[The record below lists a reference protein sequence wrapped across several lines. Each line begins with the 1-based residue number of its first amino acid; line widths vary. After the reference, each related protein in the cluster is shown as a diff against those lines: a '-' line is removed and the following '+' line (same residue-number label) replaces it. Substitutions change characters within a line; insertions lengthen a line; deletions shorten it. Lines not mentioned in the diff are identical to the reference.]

1 METKARVRREDKIAV
16 MFSSDMRRR
25 LNVLA
30 EGFGM
35 PPSTLCAFAVATWV
49 QQQERG
55 LDLTRQAITQIA
67 DKAGEMLTDEEALQ
81 VAIGSA
87 VSLARA
93 QDKQGI
99 LPLEQEQGH

>member
-35 PPSTLCAFAVATWV
+35 PPSTLCAFAVASWV
-49 QQQERG
+49 QQQENN
-55 LDLTRQAITQIA
+55 LAMTRNAITQITNQ
-67 DKAGEMLTDEEALQ
+67 AGEMLDAVLVDELAKASLVQ
-81 VAIGSA
+81 VN
-87 VSLARA
+87 RKM
-93 QDKQGI
+93 DTQGL
-99 LPLEQEQGH
+99 LPLDDAV